1 MGQVSTKA
9 IVAGVAGA
17 IGVVATTQVPM
28 VQAAVEQLANIATD
42 SEHVATTREAS
53 AVLTNDD
60 KQVTT
65 KSDIVRD
72 KVLATSPKISL
83 RAVTDAAPVVQ
94 VTDKVGDVTLLANS
108 EAEAPASATTVYTPA
123 ASSVASSAAVTP
135 AEQAVVSEATATT
148 EKPADTITYT
158 IKDGD
163 TLGQLA
169 SQYGVSVAAI
179 QALNPDVDVTML
191 QIGQTV
197 FIPAAG
203 AVVKPVSDAASETAD
218 VASVAPSEAPTVA
231 ESSVASQA
239 SVVSEAPAE
248 SSVASSEAPVEA
260 PAVSEATSEASEAP
274 AVSEAPAES
283 SVASSEAPVEAPAV
297 SEATS
302 EASAAPSE
310 EAAVASE
317 APASDYVNAPAAVQ
331 GGLTASQRTAIV
343 NAALKYAGQD
353 IPYVWGGKTPAG
365 FDCSGLAAWVFN
377 DAGLTL
383 PSYTVSEE
391 SFVTTTDVKTP
402 ADVMATA
409 QPGDLLFWGGHGSSW
424 HVAIYIGNGQ
434 YVAAPAPGYNVRVEN
449 VTTGFMPD
457 FVGSYKA

>member
-17 IGVVATTQVPM
+17 LGVVATTQVPM
-28 VQAAVEQLANIATD
+28 VQAAVDQLANITTD
-42 SEHVATTREAS
+42 SEHVATTHEAS

-65 KSDIVRD
+65 KSDVVRD

-83 RAVTDAAPVVQ
+83 RAVTDVAPVASA
-94 VTDKVGDVTLLANS
+94 TDKVGDIELLANS
-108 EAEAPASATTVYTPA
+108 EAVSPSSATTVYTPS
-123 ASSVASSAAVTP
+123 ASSVAESAAVTP
-135 AEQAVVSEATATT
+135 AEQAVVSEAKATP

-169 SQYGVSVAAI
+169 AQYGVSVEAI
-179 QALNPDVDVTML
+179 QALNPGVDVTML

-203 AVVKPVSDAASETAD
+203 ATIATPVSDVASE
-218 VASVAPSEAPTVA
+218 VASVATSEAPTVA
-231 ESSVASQA
+231 DSSVASQA
-239 SVVSEAPAE
+239 PVVSDAPAVSETPTE
-248 SSVASSEAPVEA
+248 SSVVASEAPVEA
-260 PAVSEATSEASEAP
+260 PATSATP
-274 AVSEAPAES
+274 AQP
-283 SVASSEAPVEAPAV
+283 SEAPV
-297 SEATS
+297 S
-302 EASAAPSE
+302 EAS
-310 EAAVASE
+310 VASE

-331 GGLTASQRTAIV
+331 GSLTAAQRTAIV

-383 PSYTVSEE
+383 PSYTVTEE
-391 SFVTTTDVKTP
+391 SYVSTTDVKTP
-402 ADVMATA
+402 ADVMAVA
-409 QPGDLLFWGGHGSSW
+409 QPGDLLFWGGHGASW

-457 FVGSYKA
+457 FVGSYNA

>member
-9 IVAGVAGA
+9 IVAVAAGA
-17 IGVVATTQVPM
+17 LGVVATTQVPM
-28 VQAAVEQLANIATD
+28 VQAAVDQLANITTD
-42 SEHVATTREAS
+42 SEHVATTHEAS
-53 AVLTNDD
+53 AVLTNYD

-65 KSDIVRD
+65 KSDVVRD

-83 RAVTDAAPVVQ
+83 RAVTDVAPVASA
-94 VTDKVGDVTLLANS
+94 TDKVGDIELLANS
-108 EAEAPASATTVYTPA
+108 EAVSPSSATTVYTPA
-123 ASSVASSAAVTP
+123 ASSVAESAAVTP
-135 AEQAVVSEATATT
+135 AEQAVVSEAKATP

-169 SQYGVSVAAI
+169 AQYGVSVEAI
-179 QALNPDVDVTML
+179 QALNPGVDVTML

-203 AVVKPVSDAASETAD
+203 ATIATPVSDVASE
-218 VASVAPSEAPTVA
+218 VASVATSEAPTVA
-231 ESSVASQA
+231 DSSVSSQAPVASEAPVVSDAPAVSETPTESSV
-239 SVVSEAPAE
+239 
-248 SSVASSEAPVEA
+248 VASEAPVEA
-260 PAVSEATSEASEAP
+260 PATSATP
-274 AVSEAPAES
+274 AQP
-283 SVASSEAPVEAPAV
+283 SEAPV
-297 SEATS
+297 S
-302 EASAAPSE
+302 EAS
-310 EAAVASE
+310 VASE

-331 GGLTASQRTAIV
+331 GSLTAAQRTAIV

-383 PSYTVSEE
+383 PSYTVTEE
-391 SFVTTTDVKTP
+391 SYVSTTDVKTP
-402 ADVMATA
+402 ADVMAVA
-409 QPGDLLFWGGHGSSW
+409 QPGDLLFWGGHGASW

-434 YVAAPAPGYNVRVEN
+434 YGAAPAPGYNVRVEN

-457 FVGSYKA
+457 FVGSYNA

>member
-17 IGVVATTQVPM
+17 LGVVATTQVPM
-28 VQAAVEQLANIATD
+28 VQAAVDQLANITTD
-42 SEHVATTREAS
+42 SEHVATTHEAS

-65 KSDIVRD
+65 KSDVVRD

-83 RAVTDAAPVVQ
+83 RAVTDVAPVASA
-94 VTDKVGDVTLLANS
+94 TDKVGDIELLANS
-108 EAEAPASATTVYTPA
+108 EAVSPSSATTVYTPA
-123 ASSVASSAAVTP
+123 ASSVAESAAVTP
-135 AEQAVVSEATATT
+135 AEQAVVSEAKATP

-169 SQYGVSVAAI
+169 AQYGVSVEAI
-179 QALNPDVDVTML
+179 QALNPGVDVTML

-203 AVVKPVSDAASETAD
+203 ATIATPVSDVASE
-218 VASVAPSEAPTVA
+218 VASVATSEAPTVA
-231 ESSVASQA
+231 DSSVASQA
-239 SVVSEAPAE
+239 PVASEAPVVSDAPAVSETPTE
-248 SSVASSEAPVEA
+248 SSVVASEAPVEA
-260 PAVSEATSEASEAP
+260 PATSATP
-274 AVSEAPAES
+274 AQP
-283 SVASSEAPVEAPAV
+283 SEAPV
-297 SEATS
+297 S
-302 EASAAPSE
+302 EAS
-310 EAAVASE
+310 VASE

-331 GGLTASQRTAIV
+331 GSLTAAQRTAIV

-383 PSYTVSEE
+383 PSYTVTEE
-391 SFVTTTDVKTP
+391 SYVSTTDVKTP
-402 ADVMATA
+402 ADVMAVA
-409 QPGDLLFWGGHGSSW
+409 QLGDLLFWGGHGASW

-457 FVGSYKA
+457 FVGSYNA

>member
-17 IGVVATTQVPM
+17 LGVVATTQVPM
-28 VQAAVEQLANIATD
+28 VQAAVDQLANITTD
-42 SEHVATTREAS
+42 SEHVATTHEAS
-53 AVLTNDD
+53 AVLTDDD

-65 KSDIVRD
+65 KSDVVRD

-83 RAVTDAAPVVQ
+83 RAVTDVAPVASA
-94 VTDKVGDVTLLANS
+94 TDKVGDIELLANS
-108 EAEAPASATTVYTPA
+108 EAVSPSSATTVYTPA
-123 ASSVASSAAVTP
+123 ASSVAESAAVTP
-135 AEQAVVSEATATT
+135 AEQAVVSEAKATP

-169 SQYGVSVAAI
+169 AQYGVSVEAI
-179 QALNPDVDVTML
+179 QALNPGVDVTML

-203 AVVKPVSDAASETAD
+203 ATIATPVSDVASE
-218 VASVAPSEAPTVA
+218 VASVAPSETPTVA
-231 ESSVASQA
+231 DSSVASQA
-239 SVVSEAPAE
+239 PVASEAPVVSEAPAVSETLTE
-248 SSVASSEAPVEA
+248 SSVVASEAPVEA
-260 PAVSEATSEASEAP
+260 PATSATP
-274 AVSEAPAES
+274 AQP
-283 SVASSEAPVEAPAV
+283 SEAPV
-297 SEATS
+297 
-302 EASAAPSE
+302 
-310 EAAVASE
+310 SE

-331 GGLTASQRTAIV
+331 GSLTAAQRTAIV

-383 PSYTVSEE
+383 PSYTITEE
-391 SFVTTTDVKTP
+391 SYVSTTDVKTP
-402 ADVMATA
+402 ADVMAVA
-409 QPGDLLFWGGHGSSW
+409 QPGDLLFWGGHGASW

-457 FVGSYKA
+457 FVGSYNA

>member
-17 IGVVATTQVPM
+17 LGVVATTQVPM
-28 VQAAVEQLANIATD
+28 VQAAVDQLANIATD
-42 SEHVATTREAS
+42 SEHVATTHEAS
-53 AVLTNDD
+53 TVVDNDD

-65 KSDIVRD
+65 KSDVVRD
-72 KVLATSPKISL
+72 KVLATAPKISL
-83 RAVTDAAPVVQ
+83 RAVANVAPVAPA
-94 VTDKVGDVTLLANS
+94 TDKVGDVELLANS
-108 EAEAPASATTVYTPA
+108 EAEAPSSATAVYTPA
-123 ASSVASSAAVTP
+123 ESSAATSAAVTP
-135 AEQAVVSEATATT
+135 AEQAVVSEAEATT

-169 SQYGVSVAAI
+169 AQYGVSVADI

-197 FIPAAG
+197 YIPSAGTVSAAPASV
-203 AVVKPVSDAASETAD
+203 AVSEAPS
-218 VASVAPSEAPTVA
+218 VASVSPSEAPTVA
-231 ESSVASQA
+231 ESSVVSQT
-239 SVVSEAPAE
+239 SV
-248 SSVASSEAPVEA
+248 
-260 PAVSEATSEASEAP
+260 ASEAP
-274 AVSEAPAES
+274 AVSEASVAPVES
-283 SVASSEAPVEAPAV
+283 SVASEAPVIASEAPVETPATSV
-297 SEATS
+297 ATS
-302 EASAAPSE
+302 ETSAAPSE
-310 EAAVASE
+310 AASVTSE
-317 APASDYVNAPAAVQ
+317 APASDYVNAPATVQ
-331 GGLTASQRTAIV
+331 GGLTSAQRTAIV

-377 DAGLTL
+377 DAGLSL

-391 SFVTTTDVKTP
+391 AYVSTTDVKTP

-409 QPGDLLFWGGHGSSW
+409 QPGDLLFWGDHGSSW

-457 FVGSYKA
+457 FVGSYNA

>member
-17 IGVVATTQVPM
+17 LGVVATTQVPM
-28 VQAAVEQLANIATD
+28 VQAAVDQLANITTD
-42 SEHVATTREAS
+42 SEHVATTHEAS
-53 AVLTNDD
+53 AVLTDDD

-65 KSDIVRD
+65 KSDVVRD

-83 RAVTDAAPVVQ
+83 RAVTDVAPVASA
-94 VTDKVGDVTLLANS
+94 TDKVGDIELLANS
-108 EAEAPASATTVYTPA
+108 EAVSPSSATTVYTPA
-123 ASSVASSAAVTP
+123 ASSVAESAAVTP
-135 AEQAVVSEATATT
+135 AEQAVVSEAKATP

-169 SQYGVSVAAI
+169 AQYGVSVEAI
-179 QALNPDVDVTML
+179 QALNPGVDVTML

-203 AVVKPVSDAASETAD
+203 ATIATPVSDVASE
-218 VASVAPSEAPTVA
+218 VASVAPSETSTVA
-231 ESSVASQA
+231 DSSVASQA
-239 SVVSEAPAE
+239 PVVSEAPAVSETPTE
-248 SSVASSEAPVEA
+248 SSVVASEAPVEA
-260 PAVSEATSEASEAP
+260 PATSATP
-274 AVSEAPAES
+274 AQP
-283 SVASSEAPVEAPAV
+283 SEAPV
-297 SEATS
+297 S
-302 EASAAPSE
+302 EAS
-310 EAAVASE
+310 VASE

-331 GGLTASQRTAIV
+331 GSLTAAQRTAIV

-383 PSYTVSEE
+383 PSYTVTEE
-391 SFVTTTDVKTP
+391 SYVSTTDVKTP
-402 ADVMATA
+402 ADVMAVA
-409 QPGDLLFWGGHGSSW
+409 QPGDLLFWGGHGASW

-457 FVGSYKA
+457 FVGSYNA

>member
-17 IGVVATTQVPM
+17 LGVVATTQVPM
-28 VQAAVEQLANIATD
+28 VQAAVDQLANITTD
-42 SEHVATTREAS
+42 SEHVATTHEAS
-53 AVLTNDD
+53 AVLTDDD

-65 KSDIVRD
+65 KSDVVRD

-83 RAVTDAAPVVQ
+83 RAVTDVAPVASA
-94 VTDKVGDVTLLANS
+94 TDKVGDIELLANS
-108 EAEAPASATTVYTPA
+108 EAVSPSSATTVYTPA
-123 ASSVASSAAVTP
+123 ASSVAESAAVTP
-135 AEQAVVSEATATT
+135 AEQAVVSEAKATP

-169 SQYGVSVAAI
+169 AQYGVSVEAI
-179 QALNPDVDVTML
+179 QALNPGVDVTML

-203 AVVKPVSDAASETAD
+203 ATIATPVSDVASE
-218 VASVAPSEAPTVA
+218 VASVATSETPTVA
-231 ESSVASQA
+231 DSSVASQA
-239 SVVSEAPAE
+239 PVASETPVVSETPTE
-248 SSVASSEAPVEA
+248 SSVVASEAPVEA
-260 PAVSEATSEASEAP
+260 PATSATP
-274 AVSEAPAES
+274 AQP
-283 SVASSEAPVEAPAV
+283 SEAPV
-297 SEATS
+297 S
-302 EASAAPSE
+302 EAS
-310 EAAVASE
+310 VASE

-331 GGLTASQRTAIV
+331 GSLTAAQRTAIV

-383 PSYTVSEE
+383 PSYTVTEE
-391 SFVTTTDVKTP
+391 SYVSTTDVKTP
-402 ADVMATA
+402 ADVMAVA
-409 QPGDLLFWGGHGSSW
+409 QPGDLLFWGGHGASW

-457 FVGSYKA
+457 FVGSYSA

>member
-17 IGVVATTQVPM
+17 LGVVATTQVPM
-28 VQAAVEQLANIATD
+28 VQAAVDQLANIATD
-42 SEHVATTREAS
+42 SEHVATTHEAS
-53 AVLTNDD
+53 TVVDNDD

-65 KSDIVRD
+65 KSDVVRD
-72 KVLATSPKISL
+72 KVLAAAPKISL
-83 RAVTDAAPVVQ
+83 RAVANVAPVAPA
-94 VTDKVGDVTLLANS
+94 TDKVGDVELLANS
-108 EAEAPASATTVYTPA
+108 EAEAPSSATAVYTPA
-123 ASSVASSAAVTP
+123 ESSAAPSAAVTP
-135 AEQAVVSEATATT
+135 AEQAVVSEAEATT

-169 SQYGVSVAAI
+169 AQYGVSVADI

-197 FIPAAG
+197 YIPSTGTDTASAAP
-203 AVVKPVSDAASETAD
+203 ASVAASEAPA

-231 ESSVASQA
+231 ESSVVSQT
-239 SVVSEAPAE
+239 SV
-248 SSVASSEAPVEA
+248 
-260 PAVSEATSEASEAP
+260 ASEAP
-274 AVSEAPAES
+274 AVSEAPVTPVES
-283 SVASSEAPVEAPAV
+283 SVVSEAPVVASEAPVEAPATSV
-297 SEATS
+297 ATS

-310 EAAVASE
+310 AASVASE

-331 GGLTASQRTAIV
+331 GGLTSAQRTAIV

-377 DAGLTL
+377 DAGLSL

-391 SFVTTTDVKTP
+391 AYVSTTDVKTP

-409 QPGDLLFWGGHGSSW
+409 QPGDLLFWGDHGSSW

-457 FVGSYKA
+457 FVGSYNA

>member
-17 IGVVATTQVPM
+17 LGVVATTQVPM
-28 VQAAVEQLANIATD
+28 VQAAVDQLTNIATD
-42 SEHVATTREAS
+42 SEHVATTHESS
-53 AVLTNDD
+53 AVVDNDD

-65 KSDIVRD
+65 KSDVVRD
-72 KVLATSPKISL
+72 KVLATAPKISL
-83 RAVTDAAPVVQ
+83 RAVANVAPLAPA
-94 VTDKVGDVTLLANS
+94 TDKAGDVELLANS
-108 EAEAPASATTVYTPA
+108 EAEAPSSATAVYTPA
-123 ASSVASSAAVTP
+123 ESSAATSAAVTP
-135 AEQAVVSEATATT
+135 AEQAVVSEAEATT

-169 SQYGVSVAAI
+169 AQYGVSVADI

-197 FIPAAG
+197 YIPSTGTDTASAAP
-203 AVVKPVSDAASETAD
+203 ASVAASEAPA

-231 ESSVASQA
+231 ESSVVSQT
-239 SVVSEAPAE
+239 SV
-248 SSVASSEAPVEA
+248 
-260 PAVSEATSEASEAP
+260 ASEAP
-274 AVSEAPAES
+274 AVSEAPVTPVES
-283 SVASSEAPVEAPAV
+283 SVVSEALVVASEAPVEAPATSV
-297 SEATS
+297 ATS

-310 EAAVASE
+310 ASAAPSEAASVASE

-331 GGLTASQRTAIV
+331 GGLTSAQRTAIV

-377 DAGLTL
+377 DAGLSL

-391 SFVTTTDVKTP
+391 AYVSTTDVKTP

-409 QPGDLLFWGGHGSSW
+409 QPGDLLFWGDHGSSW

-457 FVGSYKA
+457 FVGSYNA

>member
-17 IGVVATTQVPM
+17 LGVVATTQVPM
-28 VQAAVEQLANIATD
+28 VQAAVDQLANITTD
-42 SEHVATTREAS
+42 SEHVATTHEAS
-53 AVLTNDD
+53 AVLTDDD

-65 KSDIVRD
+65 KSDVVRD

-83 RAVTDAAPVVQ
+83 RAVTDVAPVASA
-94 VTDKVGDVTLLANS
+94 TDKVGGIELLANS
-108 EAEAPASATTVYTPA
+108 EAVSPSSATTVYTPA
-123 ASSVASSAAVTP
+123 ASSVAESAAVTP
-135 AEQAVVSEATATT
+135 AEQAVVSEAKATP

-169 SQYGVSVAAI
+169 AQYGVSVEAI
-179 QALNPDVDVTML
+179 QALNPGVDVTML

-203 AVVKPVSDAASETAD
+203 ATIATPVSDVASE
-218 VASVAPSEAPTVA
+218 VASVAPSETPTVA
-231 ESSVASQA
+231 DSSVASQA
-239 SVVSEAPAE
+239 PVASEAPVVSEAPAVSETPTE
-248 SSVASSEAPVEA
+248 SSVVASEAPVEA
-260 PAVSEATSEASEAP
+260 PATSATLAQP
-274 AVSEAPAES
+274 
-283 SVASSEAPVEAPAV
+283 SEAPV
-297 SEATS
+297 
-302 EASAAPSE
+302 
-310 EAAVASE
+310 SE

-331 GGLTASQRTAIV
+331 GSLTAAQRTAIV

-383 PSYTVSEE
+383 PSYTITEE
-391 SFVTTTDVKTP
+391 SYVSTTDVKTP
-402 ADVMATA
+402 ADVMAVA
-409 QPGDLLFWGGHGSSW
+409 QPGDLLFWGGHGASW

-457 FVGSYKA
+457 FVGSYNA

>member
-17 IGVVATTQVPM
+17 LGVVATTQVPM
-28 VQAAVEQLANIATD
+28 VQAAVDQLANITTD
-42 SEHVATTREAS
+42 SEHVATTHEAS

-65 KSDIVRD
+65 KSDVVRD

-83 RAVTDAAPVVQ
+83 RAVTDVAPVASA
-94 VTDKVGDVTLLANS
+94 TDKVGDIELLANS
-108 EAEAPASATTVYTPA
+108 EAVSPSSATTVYTPA
-123 ASSVASSAAVTP
+123 ASSVAESAAVTP
-135 AEQAVVSEATATT
+135 AEQAVVSEAKATP

-169 SQYGVSVAAI
+169 AQYGVSVEAI
-179 QALNPDVDVTML
+179 QALNPGVDVTML

-203 AVVKPVSDAASETAD
+203 ATIAIPVSDVASE
-218 VASVAPSEAPTVA
+218 VASVATSETPTVA
-231 ESSVASQA
+231 DSSVASQA
-239 SVVSEAPAE
+239 PVASEAPVVSEAPAVSETPTE
-248 SSVASSEAPVEA
+248 SSVVASEAPVEA
-260 PAVSEATSEASEAP
+260 PATSATP
-274 AVSEAPAES
+274 AQP
-283 SVASSEAPVEAPAV
+283 SEAPV
-297 SEATS
+297 S
-302 EASAAPSE
+302 EAS
-310 EAAVASE
+310 VASE
-317 APASDYVNAPAAVQ
+317 APSSDYVNAPAAVQ
-331 GGLTASQRTAIV
+331 GSLTATQRTAIV
-343 NAALKYAGQD
+343 NATLKYAGQD

-383 PSYTVSEE
+383 PSYTVTEE
-391 SFVTTTDVKTP
+391 SYVSTTDVKTP
-402 ADVMATA
+402 ANVMAVA
-409 QPGDLLFWGGHGSSW
+409 QPGDLLFWGGHGASW

-457 FVGSYKA
+457 FVGSYNA

>member
-17 IGVVATTQVPM
+17 LGVVATTQVPM
-28 VQAAVEQLANIATD
+28 VQAAVDQLANITTD
-42 SEHVATTREAS
+42 SEHVATTHEAS

-65 KSDIVRD
+65 KSDVVRD

-83 RAVTDAAPVVQ
+83 RAVTDVAPVAS
-94 VTDKVGDVTLLANS
+94 VTDKVGDIELLANS
-108 EAEAPASATTVYTPA
+108 EAVSPSSATTVYTPA
-123 ASSVASSAAVTP
+123 ASSVAESAAVTP
-135 AEQAVVSEATATT
+135 AEQAVVSEAKATP

-169 SQYGVSVAAI
+169 AQYGVSVEAI
-179 QALNPDVDVTML
+179 QALNPGVDVTML

-203 AVVKPVSDAASETAD
+203 ATIATPVSDVASE
-218 VASVAPSEAPTVA
+218 VASVATSEAPTVA
-231 ESSVASQA
+231 DSSVASQA
-239 SVVSEAPAE
+239 PVASEAPVVSDAPAVSETPTE
-248 SSVASSEAPVEA
+248 SSVVASEAPVEA
-260 PAVSEATSEASEAP
+260 PATSATP
-274 AVSEAPAES
+274 AQP
-283 SVASSEAPVEAPAV
+283 SEAPV
-297 SEATS
+297 S
-302 EASAAPSE
+302 EAS
-310 EAAVASE
+310 VASE

-331 GGLTASQRTAIV
+331 GSLTAAQRTAIV

-383 PSYTVSEE
+383 PSYTVTEE
-391 SFVTTTDVKTP
+391 SYVSTTDVKTP
-402 ADVMATA
+402 ADVMAVA
-409 QPGDLLFWGGHGSSW
+409 QPGDLLFWGGHGASW

-457 FVGSYKA
+457 FVGSYNA

>member
-17 IGVVATTQVPM
+17 LGVVATTQVPM
-28 VQAAVEQLANIATD
+28 VQAAVDQLANITTD
-42 SEHVATTREAS
+42 SEPVATTHEAS

-65 KSDIVRD
+65 KSDVVRD

-83 RAVTDAAPVVQ
+83 RAVTDVAPVASA
-94 VTDKVGDVTLLANS
+94 TDKVGDIELLANS
-108 EAEAPASATTVYTPA
+108 EAVSPSSATTVYTPA
-123 ASSVASSAAVTP
+123 ASSVAESAAVTP
-135 AEQAVVSEATATT
+135 AEQAVVSEAKATP

-169 SQYGVSVAAI
+169 AQYGVSVEAI
-179 QALNPDVDVTML
+179 QALNPGVDVTML
-191 QIGQTV
+191 RIGQTV

-203 AVVKPVSDAASETAD
+203 ATIATPVSDVASE
-218 VASVAPSEAPTVA
+218 VASVATSEAPTVA
-231 ESSVASQA
+231 DSSVASQA
-239 SVVSEAPAE
+239 PVASEAPVVSDAPAVSETPTE
-248 SSVASSEAPVEA
+248 SSVVASEAPVEA
-260 PAVSEATSEASEAP
+260 PATSATP
-274 AVSEAPAES
+274 AQP
-283 SVASSEAPVEAPAV
+283 SEAPV
-297 SEATS
+297 S
-302 EASAAPSE
+302 EAS
-310 EAAVASE
+310 VASE

-331 GGLTASQRTAIV
+331 GSLTAAQRTAIV
-343 NAALKYAGQD
+343 NAALKCAGQD

-383 PSYTVSEE
+383 PSYTVTEE
-391 SFVTTTDVKTP
+391 SYVSTTDVKTP
-402 ADVMATA
+402 ADVMAVA
-409 QPGDLLFWGGHGSSW
+409 QPGDLLFWGGHGASW

-457 FVGSYKA
+457 FVGSYNA

>member
-17 IGVVATTQVPM
+17 LGVVATTQVPM
-28 VQAAVEQLANIATD
+28 VQAAVDQLANITTD
-42 SEHVATTREAS
+42 SEHVATTHEAS
-53 AVLTNDD
+53 AVLTDDD

-65 KSDIVRD
+65 KSDVVRD

-83 RAVTDAAPVVQ
+83 RAVTDVAPVASA
-94 VTDKVGDVTLLANS
+94 TDKVGDIELLANS
-108 EAEAPASATTVYTPA
+108 EAVSPSSATTVYTPA
-123 ASSVASSAAVTP
+123 ASSVAESAAVTP
-135 AEQAVVSEATATT
+135 AEQAVVSEAKATP

-169 SQYGVSVAAI
+169 AQYGVSVEAI
-179 QALNPDVDVTML
+179 QALNPGVDVTML

-203 AVVKPVSDAASETAD
+203 ATIATPVSDVASE
-218 VASVAPSEAPTVA
+218 VASVATSETPTVA
-231 ESSVASQA
+231 DSSVASQA
-239 SVVSEAPAE
+239 PVASETPVVSETPTE
-248 SSVASSEAPVEA
+248 SSVVASEAPVEA
-260 PAVSEATSEASEAP
+260 PATSATP
-274 AVSEAPAES
+274 AQP
-283 SVASSEAPVEAPAV
+283 SEAPV
-297 SEATS
+297 S
-302 EASAAPSE
+302 EAS
-310 EAAVASE
+310 VASE
-317 APASDYVNAPAAVQ
+317 APASDYVNAPASDYVNAPAAVQ
-331 GGLTASQRTAIV
+331 GSLTAAQRTAIV

-383 PSYTVSEE
+383 PSYTVTEE
-391 SFVTTTDVKTP
+391 SYVSTTDVKTP
-402 ADVMATA
+402 ADVMAVA
-409 QPGDLLFWGGHGSSW
+409 QPGDLLFWGGHGASW

-457 FVGSYKA
+457 FVGSYNA

>member
-17 IGVVATTQVPM
+17 LGVIATTQVPM
-28 VQAAVEQLANIATD
+28 VQAAVDQLANITTD
-42 SEHVATTREAS
+42 SEHVATTHESS

-65 KSDIVRD
+65 KSDVVRD

-83 RAVTDAAPVVQ
+83 RAVTDVAPVASA
-94 VTDKVGDVTLLANS
+94 TDKVGDIELLANS
-108 EAEAPASATTVYTPA
+108 EAVSPSSATTVYTPA
-123 ASSVASSAAVTP
+123 ASSVAESAAVTP
-135 AEQAVVSEATATT
+135 AEQAVVSEAKATP

-169 SQYGVSVAAI
+169 AQYGVSVEAI
-179 QALNPDVDVTML
+179 QALNPGVDVTML
-191 QIGQTV
+191 QIGHTV

-203 AVVKPVSDAASETAD
+203 ATIATPVSDVASE
-218 VASVAPSEAPTVA
+218 VASVAPSETPIVA
-231 ESSVASQA
+231 DSSVASQA
-239 SVVSEAPAE
+239 P
-248 SSVASSEAPVEA
+248 VASEAPVEA
-260 PAVSEATSEASEAP
+260 PATSATP
-274 AVSEAPAES
+274 VQP
-283 SVASSEAPVEAPAV
+283 SEAPV
-297 SEATS
+297 S
-302 EASAAPSE
+302 EAS
-310 EAAVASE
+310 VASE

-331 GGLTASQRTAIV
+331 GSLTAAQRTAIV

-383 PSYTVSEE
+383 PSYTVTEE
-391 SFVTTTDVKTP
+391 SYVSTTDVKTP
-402 ADVMATA
+402 ADVMAVA
-409 QPGDLLFWGGHGSSW
+409 QPGDLLFWGGHGASW

-457 FVGSYKA
+457 FVGSYNA